1 MSATQSNNSTLSFSD
16 ITPTQQDAIDAL
28 YEGDRLVV
36 AGVGF
41 GKAMVGQTAAQEL
54 LDAGVVTRVLVI
66 APLKVAKLT
75 WATEWRK
82 WDHLEEPALALGAP
96 GARLEAVAS
105 DKRIVVINIENVV
118 WLIKEGLHRG
128 FDGLLIDEISK
139 FKAAGGA
146 TFKKLRPIIKQFAW
160 RAGLSATPVA
170 ETGIDIYSQALLVD
184 GGAALGR
191 SKDRFL
197 REYFYPTDYMEYDW
211 QPLPGGLE
219 RLSADLRG
227 LLFMADDAGYKDSL
241 PPLEDVIRWVRLPEQ
256 AALNYAKMLKDGL
269 LLDGAI
275 SVEAANAA
283 VATGKLQ
290 QIAAGAVYDD
300 DGNTFWQHREKFL
313 ALEGLLMAADA
324 PVLVAYQYDFE
335 KTELRGLGVE
345 LFDGTAAMQDRWNAG
360 EIPAMGLHPKSAAH
374 GLNLQYGGHELI
386 CLSPL
391 WSADQWAQLVGRLQR
406 RGQPAPVVKRT
417 TIVAR
422 DTVDW
427 LILEK
432 LARKVDYEEAFMA
445 HLKKVTAQ

>member
-1 MSATQSNNSTLSFSD
+1 MSATQLNNSTLSFSD
-16 ITPTQQDAIDAL
+16 ITPTQQAAIDAL
-28 YEGDRLVV
+28 YEGDRLLI

-41 GKAMVGQTAAQEL
+41 GKAMIGQTAAQEL
-54 LDAGVVTRVLVI
+54 LDDGLVTRVLVI

-82 WDHLEEPALALGAP
+82 WSHLEEPGVATGHP
-96 GARLEAVAS
+96 GDRLEVLAS
-105 DKRIVVINIENVV
+105 DKRIVVINIENVP
-118 WLIKEGLHRG
+118 WLVKEGLHSG

-139 FKAAGGA
+139 FKAVGGA

-184 GGAALGR
+184 GGTALGR

-197 REYFYPTDYMEYDW
+197 RKYFYPTDYMEYDW

-219 RLSADLRG
+219 RLSADLAG
-227 LLFMADDAGYKDSL
+227 LIYVADDMGYKADL
-241 PPLEDVIRWVRLPEQ
+241 PELVDDIRWVRLPEQ
-256 AALNYAKMLKDGL
+256 ARLNYAKMLKDGL

-283 VATGKLQ
+283 VVTGKLQ
-290 QIAAGAVYDD
+290 QIAAGAIYDD

-313 ALEGLLMAADA
+313 ALEALLMAADG
-324 PVLVAYQYDFE
+324 PVLVAYQYEFE
-335 KTELRGLGVE
+335 KAELRALGVE
-345 LFDGTAAMQDRWNAG
+345 LFTGSAAMQDRWNAG

-391 WSADQWAQLVGRLQR
+391 WSADQWQQLVGRLQR
-406 RGQPAPVVKRT
+406 RGQPAAVVKRT

-422 DTVDW
+422 DTVDH
-427 LILEK
+427 IVLEK
-432 LARKVDYEEAFMA
+432 LKGKADYEKAFMA
-445 HLKKVTAQ
+445 HLKKVTT